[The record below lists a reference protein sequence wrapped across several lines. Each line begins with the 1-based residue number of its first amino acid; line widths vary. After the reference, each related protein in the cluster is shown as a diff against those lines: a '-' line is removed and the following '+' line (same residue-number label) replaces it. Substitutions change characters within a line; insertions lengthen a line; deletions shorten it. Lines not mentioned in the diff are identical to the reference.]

1 MGQTAADQQLDE
13 CRRRTEQWFIHRGI
27 PHFIDGYSARTDIFT
42 RAFPVLALIV
52 LLELSAPMRNEAA
65 WWFNLGVILAGVGA
79 LIAVVALVNTVRG
92 RRWSRRPDSIGALEL
107 VAFVL
112 VGPIVVLAFGEE
124 RQAALTLVGNVV
136 GLGAIYL
143 VTSYG
148 LVPMTR
154 WALRQF
160 SRQVADVGELMI
172 RSLPLL
178 LVFTMFMFINAEMWS
193 IAADLPALLFAV
205 AIGLL
210 AAVGIAFML
219 LRLPR
224 ELEGAATL
232 GSWSELCAAVAG
244 TPVEPVADD
253 LACEPSDADLT
264 ARVPPQQPLSRGE
277 RVNIGLVLFVGQ
289 GIQIVF
295 VALAIWLFYV
305 VLGAL
310 IVSPETVDLWT
321 GTERNDVLFTWHL
334 GGDEIVVTGA
344 LLRCAAFIAAI
355 AGLQF
360 TVSALT
366 DKAYRDEFVE
376 QTLGMLR
383 TDFAVRAVYLAR
395 LVG

>member
-1 MGQTAADQQLDE
+1 MGPTEVDPQLAE

-52 LLELSAPMRNEAA
+52 LVEMSAPMRDEAA
-65 WWFNLGVILAGVGA
+65 WWFNLGVIVAGVVA
-79 LIAVVALVNTVRG
+79 LLGVVALVNSLRG
-92 RRWSRRPDSIGALEL
+92 RPWHRRPDSIGALEL
-107 VAFVL
+107 AAFVL
-112 VGPIVVLAFGEE
+112 VGPLVVLAFGET
-124 RQAALTLVGNVV
+124 RQAVITLGANVV
-136 GLGAIYL
+136 ALAAIYI

-148 LVPMTR
+148 LIPTTR

-160 SRQVADVGELMI
+160 TRQLADVGELMI

-193 IAADLPALLFAV
+193 IAAEIPALLLSA
-205 AIGLL
+205 AIALL

-224 ELEGAATL
+224 ELEGAADL
-232 GSWSELCAAVAG
+232 GTWTQVCAQVAH
-244 TPVEPVADD
+244 TPVQAIADELGCD
-253 LACEPSDADLT
+253 DPDGEAGGLE
-264 ARVPPQQPLSRGE
+264 RHPLSTRE
-277 RVNIGLVLFVGQ
+277 RINIGLVLFVGQ

-295 VALAIWLFYV
+295 VALAIWVFYV

-321 GTERNDVLFTWHL
+321 GAARSDVLLTWHL
-334 GGDEIVVTGA
+334 GDDEIVVTGA

-366 DKAYRDEFVE
+366 DKAYREEFVE

-395 LVG
+395 LVD

>member
-1 MGQTAADQQLDE
+1 MGQTVVDPELAE
-13 CRRRTEQWFIHRGI
+13 CRRRTEQWFIWRGI

-65 WWFNLGVILAGVGA
+65 WWFNLGVVVAGVGA
-79 LIAVVALVNTVRG
+79 LVAVVALVNTLRG

-107 VAFVL
+107 AAFVL
-112 VGPIVVLAFGEE
+112 VGPVVVLAFGEE
-124 RQAALTLVGNVV
+124 RQAALTLAGNLV
-136 GLGAIYL
+136 GLGAIYII
-143 VTSYG
+143 TSYG

-154 WALRQF
+154 WALRQLWG
-160 SRQVADVGELMI
+160 QLADVGELMI

-193 IAADLPALLFAV
+193 IAAELPALLFA
-205 AIGLL
+205 AATGLL

-232 GSWSELCAAVAG
+232 GSWAELCASATD
-244 TPVEPVADD
+244 TPVEEVATD
-253 LACEPSDADLT
+253 LACDRPDDDGT
-264 ARVPPQQPLSRGE
+264 VPPQHPLSPRE
-277 RVNIGLVLFVGQ
+277 RINIGLVLFVSQ
-289 GIQIVF
+289 GIQIAF
-295 VALAIWLFYV
+295 VTLAIALFYV

-310 IVSPETVDLWT
+310 IISPETVDLWT
-321 GTERNDVLFTWHL
+321 GAERNDVVLTWHL
-334 GGDEIVVTGA
+334 GDDEIVVTGA

-366 DKAYRDEFVE
+366 DKAYREEFVD
-376 QTLGMLR
+376 QTLSMLR